1 MPHKVSFPLAVPPV
15 RRRNACELS
24 FYCSLYM
31 YACSVQSWM
40 FNFMFSPS
48 FVYLIIYNRI
58 TCMWLL
64 VSGFCLSMYLSNC
77 SPPLRAHLLNGD
89 FFVGS
94 SLATS
99 LVKMVTRYSSQMTE
113 EQSCNVRGSHDLMC
127 DIIITSLGVCCRSH
141 ANDCQYPPPWSFSNT
156 KEGRYFVVVFHD
168 NYVLFSKSQKMMR
181 NEWQSACEY

>member
-1 MPHKVSFPLAVPPV
+1 MDAEIRKQAGEATDEENVSSSATPRQLVTADGTYATQSVFSTGSAASKKEERMWAVLLLLFVYVCLQCP
-15 RRRNACELS
+15 ELDV
-24 FYCSLYM
+24 Y
-31 YACSVQSWM
+31 
-40 FNFMFSPS
+40 FMFSPS

-141 ANDCQYPPPWSFSNT
+141 ANDC
-156 KEGRYFVVVFHD
+156 
-168 NYVLFSKSQKMMR
+168 
-181 NEWQSACEY
+181 